1 VRRVALAYGTRPQII
16 KASVLRT
23 ELARVARVTAI
34 DTGQHYDFELN
45 QLLYDQLGVRAPDV
59 YLQVGSASHAE
70 QTALV
75 LVRSAECL
83 MEIKPD
89 VVVVIGDT
97 NSTLG
102 CALAAA
108 KLRIPVAHVEAGLR
122 ADDVLMAEEVNRR
135 GVDAIARLLC
145 APSPRTEMRLRQE
158 RPDAVIVRTG
168 DVARDVL
175 TQMISRLHPPPLP
188 PGVKRGAPYV
198 FVTLHRA
205 ELTDAP
211 GALAQVLDAI
221 ATLPVPAVLAL
232 HPRTRAALAAHDLG
246 TESRGALHVIPAV
259 GYLESLALT
268 SNARVVLTDSGG
280 VQREAYWLG
289 VPCVTLREETEWMET
304 VELGANRLLSPQ
316 DGHRLVRLVSD
327 LVDDPISPWDRG
339 AYGDGH
345 AGIRI
350 AEAVDRLMGRD

>member
-1 VRRVALAYGTRPQII
+1 
-16 KASVLRT
+16 
-23 ELARVARVTAI
+23 
-34 DTGQHYDFELN
+34 
-45 QLLYDQLGVRAPDV
+45 
-59 YLQVGSASHAE
+59 
-70 QTALV
+70 
-75 LVRSAECL
+75 
-83 MEIKPD
+83 M
-89 VVVVIGDT
+89 
-97 NSTLG
+97 
-102 CALAAA
+102 
-108 KLRIPVAHVEAGLR
+108 
-122 ADDVLMAEEVNRR
+122 
-135 GVDAIARLLC
+135 
-145 APSPRTEMRLRQE
+145 
-158 RPDAVIVRTG
+158 
-168 DVARDVL
+168 
-175 TQMISRLHPPPLP
+175 
-188 PGVKRGAPYV
+188 
-198 FVTLHRA
+198 
-205 ELTDAP
+205 
-211 GALAQVLDAI
+211 LDAI